1 MPSRYDSVRSVF
13 EEAQR
18 SFQQHKILTELKKLH
33 DKSSPDE
40 FLESFLLHLKHAMVV
55 FNREPAVERVIE
67 FVAKYATLKDHRTSQ
82 TEKDGDRSDGEEDD
96 YSNVFLDSIFTFL
109 LDSHDVKDKA
119 VRFRVCQL
127 INKLLNN
134 MGDDAVID
142 DDLAERI
149 FESML
154 IRLHDKFPAV
164 RVQAVAA
171 ISRLQD
177 PSDPECIVIST
188 YLKLMSNDSSVEV
201 RRTVLL
207 NVALTSQTLEGIIGR
222 TQDMTESVRK
232 LAYRT
237 LAEKVNI
244 KSFTIAQRVQL
255 LSNGLHD
262 RSEAVKE
269 VCAKELLYQWLNSF
283 DGDVVKLL
291 KCLDVD
297 GCTEVAELALKT
309 LLNGLPNEDLQGY
322 IDSLK
327 KGQQGG
333 GPVEISYE
341 VLDAETVFYW
351 RCLGEHLKSMGVNGE
366 ALLDELLPEVSV
378 FCKYIQGYVD
388 NCLSKT
394 SSEESDHS
402 RSQQNF
408 VTKQL
413 LILVGVMDLSDEVGR
428 KNLCQMIHDLLVHAE
443 IQESL
448 VDVLHDRYID
458 VQPEESSRIQELVEI
473 IADVRQPIVMIET
486 AQNKEKKRLWELK
499 VAGMSVKLNQLRDE
513 MEQCVMDQDFAKA
526 AELKEQI
533 ADLGGQKEILD
544 SQENSFSQTIR
555 EEKDDPDTLLK
566 CLTIAS
572 EMLQGVATS
581 GLNPTLTT
589 LVQTLILP
597 GVQNEDPLVRNM
609 AVKCLGL
616 CALLS
621 CEFARTH
628 LVLFLQVAQLDQEL
642 VRATALQVVFDLL
655 LKFGLEAFKVNASVP
670 EIEGDDPSINGS
682 DQDKLEVQNDENE
695 GDEDV
700 TEKSDDGDVEE
711 TQAPDTDTAASVLT
725 ILTGILESESNDLRN
740 VAAEGLAKLLLSG
753 RVLSAKLFSRLLL
766 LWYNPTTEDD
776 VNLRHCLGVFF
787 PVFAF
792 ASRTNQELIEEA
804 FLPTLKTLF
813 SAPMSSPLASVNINN
828 VAELLVD
835 LTNAKYLEKKEKS
848 HIDANEAFSI
858 HASLSI
864 AMANEI
870 LSCPD
875 APGVRV
881 LCKVL
886 TMMDLTG
893 CTQSTVKEIKVLT
906 MRMIEEIEENMSL
919 KSLSKLNKMLETL
932 TDKEI
937 DGVSQNESDDDNQA
951 NAEKTEEPNEDKPS
965 EVLNENQADNKSK
978 ETKSRRKSKK
988 QAGSNSVARDKEHG
1002 PIALGKETPARQTRS
1017 SRKSKTNVS
1026 KMVKSV
1032 MASEDDDSN
1041 EKENVSSIDTD
1052 DVFL

>member
-1 MPSRYDSVRSVF
+1 M
-13 EEAQR
+13 
-18 SFQQHKILTELKKLH
+18 
-33 DKSSPDE
+33 
-40 FLESFLLHLKHAMVV
+40 
-55 FNREPAVERVIE
+55 
-67 FVAKYATLKDHRTSQ
+67 
-82 TEKDGDRSDGEEDD
+82 
-96 YSNVFLDSIFTFL
+96 
-109 LDSHDVKDKA
+109 
-119 VRFRVCQL
+119 
-127 INKLLNN
+127 
-134 MGDDAVID
+134 
-142 DDLAERI
+142 
-149 FESML
+149 
-154 IRLHDKFPAV
+154 
-164 RVQAVAA
+164 
-171 ISRLQD
+171 
-177 PSDPECIVIST
+177 
-188 YLKLMSNDSSVEV
+188 
-201 RRTVLL
+201 
-207 NVALTSQTLEGIIGR
+207 
-222 TQDMTESVRK
+222 
-232 LAYRT
+232 
-237 LAEKVNI
+237 
-244 KSFTIAQRVQL
+244 
-255 LSNGLHD
+255 
-262 RSEAVKE
+262 
-269 VCAKELLYQWLNSF
+269 
-283 DGDVVKLL
+283 
-291 KCLDVD
+291 
-297 GCTEVAELALKT
+297 
-309 LLNGLPNEDLQGY
+309 
-322 IDSLK
+322 
-327 KGQQGG
+327 
-333 GPVEISYE
+333 
-341 VLDAETVFYW
+341 
-351 RCLGEHLKSMGVNGE
+351 
-366 ALLDELLPEVSV
+366 
-378 FCKYIQGYVD
+378 
-388 NCLSKT
+388 
-394 SSEESDHS
+394 
-402 RSQQNF
+402 
-408 VTKQL
+408 
-413 LILVGVMDLSDEVGR
+413 
-428 KNLCQMIHDLLVHAE
+428 
-443 IQESL
+443 
-448 VDVLHDRYID
+448 
-458 VQPEESSRIQELVEI
+458 
-473 IADVRQPIVMIET
+473 
-486 AQNKEKKRLWELK
+486 
-499 VAGMSVKLNQLRDE
+499 
-513 MEQCVMDQDFAKA
+513 
-526 AELKEQI
+526 
-533 ADLGGQKEILD
+533 
-544 SQENSFSQTIR
+544 
-555 EEKDDPDTLLK
+555 
-566 CLTIAS
+566 
-572 EMLQGVATS
+572 ATS

-937 DGVSQNESDDDNQA
+937 DGVSQNESDDDIQA
-951 NAEKTEEPNEDKPS
+951 IAEKTEEPNEDKPS

-1041 EKENVSSIDTD
+1041 EKENVSSIDSD